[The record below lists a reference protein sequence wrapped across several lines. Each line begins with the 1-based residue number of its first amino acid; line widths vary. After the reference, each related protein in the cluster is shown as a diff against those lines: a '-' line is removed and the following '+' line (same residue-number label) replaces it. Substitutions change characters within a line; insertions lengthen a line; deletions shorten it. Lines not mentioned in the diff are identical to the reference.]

1 MSPARSP
8 HVTIALALTTLMAA
22 ATACD
27 NEDIL
32 IPDGDVT
39 IVGSWQATSFA
50 GLGTDLIADGMTLS
64 ATLSAS
70 NTYTFDVTGDL
81 AGICGDEGPDCSS
94 ETRSYTATDTEVTLD
109 PGDEDEVTFAYD
121 IQGTIMTWTG
131 SIDGTPVVITWVRL
145 S

>member
-8 HVTIALALTTLMAA
+8 YLTITLALTTLLAA

-27 NEDIL
+27 NEDIV

-39 IVGSWQATSFA
+39 IVGTWQATSFA

-70 NTYTFDVTGDL
+70 NTYTFDVTGDA
-81 AGICGDEGPDCSS
+81 AGICPGGGPDCTGVSG
-94 ETRSYTATDTEVTLD
+94 SYTATETEVTID
-109 PGDEDEVTFAYD
+109 PGEEDEVTFAYD

-131 SIDGTPVVITWVRL
+131 SIDGTPVVITWVRV

>member
-8 HVTIALALTTLMAA
+8 FLTITLALTTLLAA

-27 NEDIL
+27 NEDIV

-39 IVGSWQATSFA
+39 IVGTWQAISFT
-50 GLGTDLIADGMTLS
+50 GLGTDFIAGGMTLE

-81 AGICGDEGPDCSS
+81 AGICGDDGPDCSN
-94 ETRSYTATDTEVTLD
+94 ETGSYTATDTEVTLD

-131 SIDGTPVVITWVRL
+131 SIDGTPVVITWVRV